1 MKGIKDMAKLV
12 FNYGAMGS
20 SKTANALMV
29 AYNYEE
35 RGQHAL
41 ILKPATDTRDGIHTV
56 SSRIGLSNTCRLID
70 EFLDE
75 FTKNPDCVLN
85 YNAIIVDEAQ
95 FASPEQIDL
104 FSDIVDTWQIPVLC
118 YGLRAD
124 FQNKFFP
131 GSRRLMEIADEIKE
145 IKTICWCGRKAT
157 MVARV
162 VDGKFVKSGEQIL
175 VGGDDM
181 YVSLCRKHYNDGR
194 IDGGR

>member
-145 IKTICWCGRKAT
+145 IKFFGHSLGEADYSTSSRFSIKLICMEQNKADFLLHDHAWT
-157 MVARV
+157 
-162 VDGKFVKSGEQIL
+162 
-175 VGGDDM
+175 
-181 YVSLCRKHYNDGR
+181 
-194 IDGGR
+194 

>member
-1 MKGIKDMAKLV
+1 MKGTKDMAKLV

-85 YNAIIVDEAQ
+85 YNE
-95 FASPEQIDL
+95 L
-104 FSDIVDTWQIPVLC
+104 K
-118 YGLRAD
+118 YGLTENELAQIENYLYELD
-124 FQNKFFP
+124 FFDDVKYCTV
-131 GSRRLMEIADEIKE
+131 SKE
-145 IKTICWCGRKAT
+145 AFCNAWNECR
-157 MVARV
+157 
-162 VDGKFVKSGEQIL
+162 
-175 VGGDDM
+175 
-181 YVSLCRKHYNDGR
+181 SLAEFTEYL
-194 IDGGR
+194 

>member
-104 FSDIVDTWQIPVLC
+104 FSDIVDTRSVSYTHLTLPTTSNVYLADSC
-118 YGLRAD
+118 LMLR
-124 FQNKFFP
+124 
-131 GSRRLMEIADEIKE
+131 
-145 IKTICWCGRKAT
+145 T
-157 MVARV
+157 
-162 VDGKFVKSGEQIL
+162 KS
-175 VGGDDM
+175 
-181 YVSLCRKHYNDGR
+181 
-194 IDGGR
+194 

>member
-1 MKGIKDMAKLV
+1 MAKLV

-104 FSDIVDTWQIPVLC
+104 FSDIVDICLCQRLAICIFPKSPTIP
-118 YGLRAD
+118 
-124 FQNKFFP
+124 N
-131 GSRRLMEIADEIKE
+131 
-145 IKTICWCGRKAT
+145 
-157 MVARV
+157 
-162 VDGKFVKSGEQIL
+162 IL
-175 VGGDDM
+175 KCSQSAI
-181 YVSLCRKHYNDGR
+181 Y
-194 IDGGR
+194 

>member
-1 MKGIKDMAKLV
+1 MAKLV

-75 FTKNPDCVLN
+75 FIKSDGDVRELGIRNGDFVAVNPAFTVTEKGYIKSRFLDDKASASVLL
-85 YNAIIVDEAQ
+85 ACA
-95 FASPEQIDL
+95 
-104 FSDIVDTWQIPVLC
+104 
-118 YGLRAD
+118 
-124 FQNKFFP
+124 K
-131 GSRRLMEIADEIKE
+131 
-145 IKTICWCGRKAT
+145 
-157 MVARV
+157 
-162 VDGKFVKSGEQIL
+162 
-175 VGGDDM
+175 
-181 YVSLCRKHYNDGR
+181 
-194 IDGGR
+194 

>member
-1 MKGIKDMAKLV
+1 MAKLV

-75 FTKNPDCVLN
+75 FTKNPDCVLKLQCD
-85 YNAIIVDEAQ
+85 YCLMKHS

-104 FSDIVDTWQIPVLC
+104 F
-118 YGLRAD
+118 
-124 FQNKFFP
+124 F
-131 GSRRLMEIADEIKE
+131 
-145 IKTICWCGRKAT
+145 
-157 MVARV
+157 
-162 VDGKFVKSGEQIL
+162 
-175 VGGDDM
+175 
-181 YVSLCRKHYNDGR
+181 
-194 IDGGR
+194 

>member
-56 SSRIGLSNTCRLID
+56 SSRIGLSNT
-70 EFLDE
+70 
-75 FTKNPDCVLN
+75 
-85 YNAIIVDEAQ
+85 
-95 FASPEQIDL
+95 
-104 FSDIVDTWQIPVLC
+104 
-118 YGLRAD
+118 
-124 FQNKFFP
+124 

-145 IKTICWCGRKAT
+145 IKTICWCGKKAT
-157 MVARV
+157 CNAR
-162 VDGKFVKSGEQIL
+162 
-175 VGGDDM
+175 
-181 YVSLCRKHYNDGR
+181 
-194 IDGGR
+194 

>member
-131 GSRRLMEIADEIKE
+131 GSRRLLEIADEIKE
-145 IKTICWCGRKAT
+145 IKTICWCGKKANCN
-157 MVARV
+157 ARYDDHGIIKEGAQV
-162 VDGKFVKSGEQIL
+162 IL
-175 VGGDDM
+175 GANDK
-181 YVSLCRKHYNDGR
+181 YIALCRKHFKEGNLGK
-194 IDGGR
+194 

>member
-95 FASPEQIDL
+95 FATTEQIDHL
-104 FSDIVDTWQIPVLC
+104 SDIVDFLDIPVIC

-124 FQNKFFP
+124 FQNHFFE
-131 GSRRLMEIADEIKE
+131 GSKRLMEIADKIQE
-145 IKTICWCGRKAT
+145 IKTVCWCGKKAT
-157 MVARV
+157 CNARYNKNGIV
-162 VDGKFVKSGEQIL
+162 RTGEQVML
-175 VGGDDM
+175 GANDD
-181 YVSLCRKHYNDGR
+181 YVALCRKHFKMGQIN
-194 IDGGR
+194 